1 MKGSV
6 IRPLLDTL
14 WVAVYELGEAVRT
27 RLFQLVILAYLGG
40 IGFSVWLFTEIL
52 SEAEARIAETL
63 MVPATETPGALLP
76 QLLQNGDIRDLLAPF
91 VGGDTAALALLTQP
105 PLGLWVGVFS
115 MGLLPMVL
123 VFTASGTVSA
133 EIRSRSI
140 RFLLVR
146 TGRLE
151 IAMGKLLG
159 QLLLGLVA
167 TTLGV
172 GLAWAMG
179 MFMMTGND
187 PAALLITL
195 ATRCAWSCVFAM
207 PFLGLAMGSSLL
219 LANPNGSRV
228 FAALTFC
235 AMPVAGAILKHW
247 SGPDALGRVCDLLL
261 MAIPMRYWTEFWST
275 DLTVQLTA
283 TGRSLILAML
293 FFALGFARFQRRD
306 L

>member
-1 MKGSV
+1 M
-6 IRPLLDTL
+6 IRSLLDTW

-63 MVPATETPGALLP
+63 MVPATKTPGALLP
-76 QLLQNGDIRDLLAPF
+76 QLLQNGDIRDLLAPL
-91 VGGDTAALALLTQP
+91 VGGDQAALALLDQP

-151 IAMGKLLG
+151 IAVGKLVG
-159 QLLLGLVA
+159 QTMLGLVA
-167 TTLGV
+167 ATLGV
-172 GLAWAMG
+172 GLAWGMG
-179 MFMMTGND
+179 MVMMTGND
-187 PAALLITL
+187 PVALAVTL
-195 ATRCAWSCVFAM
+195 ATRCAWSCVFAI
-207 PFLGLAMGSSLL
+207 PFVGLAMGASLL
-219 LANPNGSRV
+219 VGNPNGARV
-228 FAALTFC
+228 FAALTFF
-235 AMPVAGAILKHW
+235 AMPMCGAILTHY
-247 SGPDALGRVCDLLL
+247 SGPDFAGRLCDLALL
-261 MAIPMRYWTEFWST
+261 AIPMRYWTEFWST

-283 TGRSLILAML
+283 TGRSVILATL
-293 FFALGFARFQRRD
+293 YFALGFARFQRRD